1 MNTPQILQFA
11 AALVFTLAL
20 IGLCAFI
27 ARAFLKRLPAFS
39 NGLKSNRSRLAVV
52 EWRPLDG
59 KHTLF
64 LIKRDKVEHLIVLS
78 PTTAPLLIEKNILDS
93 PPLSSIES
101 PASPRPLTPGLATPF
116 PLGPA
121 VHSPD
126 DKGKY

>member
-39 NGLKSNRSRLAVV
+39 NGLKNNHSRLSVV

-64 LIKRDKVEHLIVLS
+64 LVKRDAVEHLILLS
-78 PTTAPLLIEKNILDS
+78 PTTAPLLIEQNIVDS
-93 PPLSSIES
+93 PSLAPIES
-101 PASPRPLTPGLATPF
+101 PPTPPLLKPGVSTPF

-121 VHSPD
+121 AHSPD
-126 DKGKY
+126 FKGKY